1 MPSSLLFLLP
11 VQSVSFLTPLAF
23 SLCRPCICLMSL
35 VIRWSRPLRT
45 LSPTVRKCIRDRG
58 RVTGPPPTKEPITVS
73 LSLAYFHLMRPCKS
87 CNRNSLPLDGGGKG
101 GGEYHPPPSPP
112 PPPKG
117 GGRNPPT
124 NNIPS
129 ALQNKIGL
137 SLFLF
142 FL

>member
-58 RVTGPPPTKEPITVS
+58 RVTGPPPTKQTAP
-73 LSLAYFHLMRPCKS
+73 PPPP
-87 CNRNSLPLDGGGKG
+87 LPLPPPPAPAKRLPPPPPPGGGGGGEGG
-101 GGEYHPPPSPP
+101 GGEYHPPPSP
-112 PPPKG
+112 
-117 GGRNPPT
+117 
-124 NNIPS
+124 S
-129 ALQNKIGL
+129 
-137 SLFLF
+137 
-142 FL
+142 